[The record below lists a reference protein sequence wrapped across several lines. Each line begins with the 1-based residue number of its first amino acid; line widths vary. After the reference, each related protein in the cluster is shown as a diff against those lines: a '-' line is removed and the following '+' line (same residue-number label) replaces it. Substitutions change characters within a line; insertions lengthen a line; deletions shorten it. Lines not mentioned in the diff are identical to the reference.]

1 MTIVPMLDNG
11 PNPSLDLQN
20 IKVSDIQNVREV
32 DVPAKYNNS
41 CIAVRTPLTDGPNRL
56 LVLYPLSPSPAP
68 TTVNLVDPVVG
79 PLVVA
84 AELTTALS

>member
-1 MTIVPMLDNG
+1 MPEPKPDDDLETKHESEFQRDTMQTVPKTFTTDALSIDKKG
-11 PNPSLDLQN
+11 TPT
-20 IKVSDIQNVREV
+20 
-32 DVPAKYNNS
+32 
-41 CIAVRTPLTDGPNRL
+41 RTRQ
-56 LVLYPLSPSPAP
+56 LYPLSPSPAP

>member
-1 MTIVPMLDNG
+1 MPVDPCPPADPDTIR
-11 PNPSLDLQN
+11 PS
-20 IKVSDIQNVREV
+20 
-32 DVPAKYNNS
+32 
-41 CIAVRTPLTDGPNRL
+41 RTRL
-56 LVLYPLSPSPAP
+56 LYPLSPSPAP